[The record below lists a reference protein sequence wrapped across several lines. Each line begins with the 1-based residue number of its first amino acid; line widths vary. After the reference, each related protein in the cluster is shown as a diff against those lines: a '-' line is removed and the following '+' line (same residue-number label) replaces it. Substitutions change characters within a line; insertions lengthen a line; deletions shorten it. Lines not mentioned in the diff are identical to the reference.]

1 MSQPDV
7 SVVAFESKQF
17 NILNML
23 DQMGAKGWHLNALQR
38 PLGYDLKKKAD
49 LYFIYDLFL
58 KFLAYTL

>member
-38 PLGYDLKKKAD
+38 PLGY
-49 LYFIYDLFL
+49 
-58 KFLAYTL
+58 